1 MVETRTR
8 KFASEI
14 YWPLISDGLDLWMI
28 DRDVARHTKT
38 GKNFFPTFLLL
49 ESLQYILLEKKVWGQ
64 IFDENS
70 RVFGAFYMEYMY
82 LETRKTYWDL
92 YFRQIFSTDVWNFC
106 SVLKK
111 NFHWILSTNT
121 NFVFFND
128 CLVQTCA
135 YVFCGKQSIGWKQFW
150 EFILIFFTP
159 FSGQNL
165 LAMFIWG

>member
-1 MVETRTR
+1 MDWTCGWLIET
-8 KFASEI
+8 
-14 YWPLISDGLDLWMI
+14 WLDTPKLG
-28 DRDVARHTKT
+28 KT
-38 GKNFFPTFLLL
+38 FFQLFCFWNLCST
-49 ESLQYILLEKKVWGQ
+49 YYWGQ
-64 IFDENS
+64 ICDEKS
-70 RVFGAFYMEYMY
+70 RVLGAFYMEYMY

-150 EFILIFFTP
+150 EFL
-159 FSGQNL
+159 
-165 LAMFIWG
+165 